1 MYAGYFA
8 LPEARLLVAR
18 QAGFTSWEA
27 LVEAGSSS
35 A

>member
-1 MYAGYFA
+1 LTPAARYFE

-18 QAGFTSWEA
+18 QAGFKSWEE
-27 LVEAGSSS
+27 LVKAQ